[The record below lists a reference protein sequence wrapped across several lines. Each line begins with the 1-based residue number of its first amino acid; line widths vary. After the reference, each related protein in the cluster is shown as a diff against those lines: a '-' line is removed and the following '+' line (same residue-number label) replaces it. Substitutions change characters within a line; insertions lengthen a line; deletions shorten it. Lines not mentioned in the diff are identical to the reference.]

1 MDLDDLEIKHPKCF
15 LITMGIGMI
24 IEIYILLSL

>member
-1 MDLDDLEIKHPKCF
+1 MDLDDLEFKHPKC
-15 LITMGIGMI
+15 LLVTIGIGMI